1 MYHKPVLLHESV
13 EGLQVQP
20 DGVYADV
27 TFGGGGHSRA
37 IIQKLG
43 PNGKLFGFDQDA
55 DAQVNSINDSRFVFI
70 PQNFQYLKNFIRL
83 NGAKQLD
90 GVLADLGVSSHQFDV
105 AEKGFSTRFD
115 GRLDMRMDQ
124 QQEITA
130 EIIANTYDQQQL
142 TDIFRKFGELQ
153 QAWQLAGAIVAAR
166 KNAPVRTTSELRKAV
181 EPILPRNR
189 ENKVLAQLFQALRI
203 EVNQEMAVLEKFL
216 GQCADVIKPG
226 GRLVVISYHSLE
238 DRLVKNF
245 MRAGNAS
252 GTIEKDFFG
261 NTLTPWKLVNRK
273 PIVPTIEEIS
283 ENSRARSAKLRI
295 AQRKSNG

>member
-20 DGVYADV
+20 DGLYADV

-37 IIQKLG
+37 ILELLG
-43 PNGKLFGFDQDA
+43 TNGKLFGFDQDE
-55 DAQVNSINDSRFVFI
+55 DAKANVINDPRFVFI
-70 PQNFQYLKNFIRL
+70 PQNFQFLKNFVRL
-83 NGAKQLD
+83 YGARQLD

-105 AEKGFSTRFD
+105 PDKGFSTRFD

-130 EIIANTYDQQQL
+130 ETIVNTFDQQEL
-142 TDIFRKFGELQ
+142 TDIFRKYGELQ
-153 QAWQLAGAIVAAR
+153 QAWQMAGAIVVAR
-166 KNAPVRTTSELRKAV
+166 QNAPIRTTTELKQIVA
-181 EPILPRNR
+181 PFLTRNR

-203 EVNQEMAVLEKFL
+203 EVNQEMQVLEKFL
-216 GQCADVIKPG
+216 DQCADVIKPG

-252 GTIEKDFFG
+252 GVVEKDFYG
-261 NTLTPWKLVNRK
+261 RKLSPWEVISRK
-273 PIVPTIEEIS
+273 PIVPTADKVK

-295 AQRKSNG
+295 AQRKADD

>member
-27 TFGGGGHSRA
+27 TFGGGGHAQA
-37 IIQKLG
+37 IIKRLETD
-43 PNGKLFGFDQDA
+43 GKLFGFDQDA
-55 DAQVNSINDSRFVFI
+55 DARANSISDSRFVFI

-83 NGAKQLD
+83 NGVKQLD

-105 AEKGFSTRFD
+105 ADKGFSTRFD

-130 EIIANTYDQQQL
+130 ENIVNTYDQQQL
-142 TDIFRKFGELQ
+142 TDIFRKYGELQ

-166 KNAPVRTTSELRKAV
+166 QNTAVCTTAELRQAV
-181 EPILPRNR
+181 AHMLPRNR

-203 EVNQEMAVLEKFL
+203 EVNQEMQVLEKFL

-245 MRAGNAS
+245 MRAGNAN
-252 GTIEKDFFG
+252 GEIEKDFFG
-261 NTLTPWKLVNRK
+261 NTLTPWEVVTRK
-273 PIVPTIEEIS
+273 PIIPSAKEIN
-283 ENSRARSAKLRI
+283 ENGRARSAKLRI
-295 AQRKSNG
+295 AQRKSDG

>member
-20 DGVYADV
+20 DGLYADV
-27 TFGGGGHSRA
+27 TFGGGGHSSA
-37 IIQKLG
+37 ILELLG
-43 PNGKLFGFDQDA
+43 TNGKLFGFDQDE
-55 DAQVNSINDSRFVFI
+55 DAKANVINDPRFVFI
-70 PQNFQYLKNFIRL
+70 PQNFQFLKNFVRL
-83 NGAKQLD
+83 YGVRQLD

-105 AEKGFSTRFD
+105 PDKGFSTRFD

-130 EIIANTYDQQQL
+130 ETIVNTFDQQEL
-142 TDIFRKFGELQ
+142 TDIFRKYGELQ
-153 QAWQLAGAIVAAR
+153 QAWQMAGAVVASR
-166 KNAPVRTTSELRKAV
+166 QNAPIRTTNELKQVVA
-181 EPILPRNR
+181 PFLARNR

-203 EVNQEMAVLEKFL
+203 EVNQEMQVLEKFL
-216 GQCADVIKPG
+216 DQCADVIKPG

-245 MRAGNAS
+245 MRAGKAS
-252 GTIEKDFFG
+252 GVVEKDFYG
-261 NTLTPWKLVNRK
+261 RKLSPWEVISRK
-273 PIVPTIEEIS
+273 PILATADEVK

-295 AQRKSNG
+295 AQRKADD

>member
-27 TFGGGGHSRA
+27 TFGGGGHAQA
-37 IIQKLG
+37 IIKRLETD
-43 PNGKLFGFDQDA
+43 GKLFGFDQDA
-55 DAQVNSINDSRFVFI
+55 DARANSISDSRFVFI

-83 NGAKQLD
+83 NGVKQLD

-105 AEKGFSTRFD
+105 ADKGFSTRFD

-130 EIIANTYDQQQL
+130 ENIVNTYDQQQL
-142 TDIFRKFGELQ
+142 TDIFRKYGELQ

-166 KNAPVRTTSELRKAV
+166 QNTAVCTTAELRQAV
-181 EPILPRNR
+181 AHMLPRNR

-203 EVNQEMAVLEKFL
+203 EVNQEMQVLEKFL

-245 MRAGNAS
+245 MRAGNAN
-252 GTIEKDFFG
+252 GEIEKDFFG
-261 NTLTPWKLVNRK
+261 NTLTPWEVVTRK
-273 PIVPTIEEIS
+273 PIIPSAKEIN
-283 ENSRARSAKLRI
+283 ENGRARSAKLRI
-295 AQRKSNG
+295 AQRKSHG

>member
-55 DAQVNSINDSRFVFI
+55 DAQDNSINDSRFVFI

-261 NTLTPWKLVNRK
+261 NTLTPWELVNRK
-273 PIVPTIEEIS
+273 PIVPTKEEIS

>member
-20 DGVYADV
+20 DGMYADV

-43 PNGKLFGFDQDA
+43 SNGKLFGFDQDA
-55 DAQVNSINDSRFVFI
+55 DAQANIINDSRFVFI

-124 QQEITA
+124 QQELTA
-130 EIIANTYDQQQL
+130 ENVINTYDQQQL
-142 TDIFRKFGELQ
+142 TDIFRKYGELQ
-153 QAWQLAGAIVAAR
+153 QAWQLAGAIVSAR
-166 KNAPVRTTSELRKAV
+166 QNAPVRTTAELRKAV
-181 EPILPRNR
+181 DHMLPRGR

-216 GQCADVIKPG
+216 GQCAEVIKPG

-245 MRAGNAS
+245 MRAGNAN

-261 NTLTPWKLVNRK
+261 NILTPWELVSRK
-273 PIVPTIEEIS
+273 PIIPSEEEIND
-283 ENSRARSAKLRI
+283 NSRARSAKLRI
-295 AQRKSNG
+295 AQRKSDG

>member
-273 PIVPTIEEIS
+273 PIVPTKEEIS

>member
-189 ENKVLAQLFQALRI
+189 KNKVLAQLFQALRI

-261 NTLTPWKLVNRK
+261 NTLTPWELVNRK